1 MRTVS
6 FWLYHLVWAVGAAL
20 VGLVIGFLIKTPPT
34 AVSSILLVIGILLLV
49 GGWLWGR
56 RLRQG
61 GR

>member
-1 MRTVS
+1 MRAFS

-20 VGLVIGFLIKTPPT
+20 VGLVIGFLIEKPP
-34 AVSSILLVIGILLLV
+34 ASVSSILLVIGLLLLA

-56 RLRQG
+56 RLRQR

>member
-1 MRTVS
+1 M
-6 FWLYHLVWAVGAAL
+6 
-20 VGLVIGFLIKTPPT
+20 GLVIGFLIKTPPT
-34 AVSSILLVIGILLLV
+34 AVSSILLVIGIFLLV